1 MRLGVRMKWHV
12 LILTGW
18 WLVAAAWPVPAQSG
32 RQRERPD
39 DKPRTGFELVSTDGG
54 FRVRLPRGFEQPKRE
69 DSANGAVITFTSL
82 AANETLCS
90 VAVRTFTRPE
100 LKDATPDQVM
110 DAARDA
116 LLRPYKGAIE
126 QEDRYIVQGH
136 PARAVFFGGTREDKA
151 IFGRMDFIFAAPRLY
166 QLAVITTFPIEL
178 DRDDVQRFFETFT
191 LLEPQGSAKA
201 LAFNHQAAVHND
213 AQAGLP
219 RPLHAGVNNPKLEP
233 QGFGPLV
240 NGRLDNRRHVFRA
253 PEDVDQINFTGNGS
267 EIGIA
272 WTPENHNFHG
282 VDRDDV
288 VAPCEH
294 EPAHAMTG
302 PVRFGRQPDNGN
314 PAAVFQNPGEIVLTL
329 KIGNGNMVGHS
340 SPSWG
345 RRFTARE
352 HPLERKA
359 AARREMLP

>member
-1 MRLGVRMKWHV
+1 MMKWHV

-18 WLVAAAWPVPAQSG
+18 WLVAAAWPVLAQSG

-82 AANETLCS
+82 AANETMCS
-90 VAVRTFTRPE
+90 VSVRTFTRLE

-136 PARAVFFGGTREDKA
+136 PARAVFFGGMREDKA
-151 IFGRMDFIFAAPRLY
+151 IFGRVDFIFAAPRLY

-213 AQAGLP
+213 AQTRFP
-219 RPLHAGVNNPKLEP
+219 RPLDTGMNDPKLEP

-240 NGRLDNRRHVFRA
+240 NGRFDNRRHVFRA
-253 PEDVDQINFTGNGS
+253 PENVDQINLTGDGS

-272 WTPENHNFHG
+272 WTPKNRNFHR

-288 VAPCEH
+288 VAPFEH

-302 PVRFGRQPDNGN
+302 AVRFGRQPDDSN
-314 PAAVFQNPGEIVLTL
+314 PAAVFQNPCDVGRTL
-329 KIGNGNMVGHS
+329 KISNGKMVGHG
-340 SPSWG
+340 SPSLR
-345 RRFTARE
+345 RRFAAQG
-352 HPLERKA
+352 HPLEREA
-359 AARREMLP
+359 AARCEMLP